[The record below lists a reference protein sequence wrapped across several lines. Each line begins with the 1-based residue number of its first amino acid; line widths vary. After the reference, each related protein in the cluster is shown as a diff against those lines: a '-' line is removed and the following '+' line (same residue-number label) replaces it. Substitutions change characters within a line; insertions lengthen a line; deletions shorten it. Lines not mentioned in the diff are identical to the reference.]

1 MLSLLW
7 PWIYTK
13 TAKLFFLQGNRNSW
27 FSNMNNLIIIYVM
40 RSYSEMQYFY
50 VFYWQN
56 TMKTKGRLISS
67 KSPIYLKREENASLA
82 SFNSLSLQAPCIVFI
97 DEIDAVGSTRKQW
110 EGHTKKT
117 LHQLL
122 VEMDGFEQ
130 NEVLLEITWL
140 NRALLLRTLSDSC
153 FQLIFYLTGNNCDGC
168 NKLARYS
175 WSCTHKTW

>member
-1 MLSLLW
+1 
-7 PWIYTK
+7 
-13 TAKLFFLQGNRNSW
+13 
-27 FSNMNNLIIIYVM
+27 
-40 RSYSEMQYFY
+40 
-50 VFYWQN
+50 
-56 TMKTKGRLISS
+56 MKTKGRLISS

-130 NEVLLEITWL
+130 NEVLLEIT
-140 NRALLLRTLSDSC
+140 
-153 FQLIFYLTGNNCDGC
+153 
-168 NKLARYS
+168 
-175 WSCTHKTW
+175 